1 MNFEIHCVCNL
12 KNKTVIILMGSL
24 ESDYLTVP
32 GQCFACIS
40 FVGPDQPQKN
50 EKLGMKIRGCFATR
64 DEAASHA
71 KRLQKEDALVDI
83 YVVDM
88 YKWLLIPPDRDQI
101 EDVHYQNEKLE
112 EIMTKYRANQ
122 SAAASM
128 FEKRKRDMM
137 AKPIDG
143 SETPYIEPGDENS
156 KFYNKPDVPP
166 IPHPADLLDD
176 LKKEFPEASMEELV
190 AKADIRV
197 AAEVLKRKA
206 AAEAE
211 EKEAADRA
219 AATREPIIE
228 EEEVPDAA

>member
-1 MNFEIHCVCNL
+1 
-12 KNKTVIILMGSL
+12 MGSL
-24 ESDYLTVP
+24 EQDYLTVP
-32 GQCFACIS
+32 GQYFACVS
-40 FVGPDQPQKN
+40 FVGPEQPQKN
-50 EKLGMKIRGCFATR
+50 EKLGMKIRGCFSTR

-88 YKWLLIPPDRDQI
+88 YKWLMIPPDRDLI

-137 AKPIDG
+137 AKPQPG
-143 SETPYIEPGDENS
+143 EFPYIDPSDENS

-166 IPHPADLLDD
+166 IPHPAEIVEELR
-176 LKKEFPEASMEELV
+176 KEFPDKTVAELV
-190 AKADIRV
+190 AMADERMTKILEERKLPAV
-197 AAEVLKRKA
+197 EMTMGDDDVPETPAA
-206 AAEAE
+206 
-211 EKEAADRA
+211 
-219 AATREPIIE
+219 
-228 EEEVPDAA
+228 